1 MKDGPKVIGLTGSIG
16 MGKTTVAGMFADEG
30 IPVFDADAAV
40 HALYAPGG
48 RAVPLIRAVFPDAV
62 EGGAVVRDTL
72 ARHMRAD
79 PLNLPVLESFI
90 HPMVA
95 DARAEFLREHG
106 DADWVLF
113 DVPLLFE
120 TGGDANCD
128 LTVVVSA
135 SPEAQRRRVLARP
148 GMSEARFDALLAR
161 QMPDGSK
168 RARADVVLSTDTS
181 PDDTREAVRKLVER
195 LRRGRD

>member
-1 MKDGPKVIGLTGSIG
+1 MKIIGLTGSIG

-40 HALYAPGG
+40 HALYAEGG
-48 RAVPLIRAVFPDAV
+48 AAVPLIRAVFPDAV
-62 EGGAVVRDTL
+62 ESGAVVRDTL
-72 ARHMRAD
+72 AAHMRRD

-95 DARAEFLREHG
+95 DARAAFLREHAG
-106 DADWVLF
+106 ADWVLF

-120 TGGDANCD
+120 TGGDAQCD
-128 LTVVVSA
+128 LVVVVSA
-135 SPEAQRRRVLARP
+135 APEVQRARVLARP
-148 GMSEARFDALLAR
+148 GMSEEKFKALLSR
-161 QMPDGSK
+161 QMPDSEK

-181 PDDTREAVRKLVER
+181 LERTREAVRELVER
-195 LRRGRD
+195 LRKGRD

>member
-1 MKDGPKVIGLTGSIG
+1 MKIIGLTGSIG

-40 HALYAPGG
+40 HALYAEGG
-48 RAVPLIRAVFPDAV
+48 AAVPLIRAVFPDAV
-62 EGGAVVRDTL
+62 ESGSVVRETL
-72 ARHMRAD
+72 AAHMRSD

-95 DARAEFLREHG
+95 DARASFLREHAE
-106 DADWVLF
+106 ADWVLF

-120 TGGDANCD
+120 TGGDAHCD
-128 LTVVVSA
+128 LVVVVSA
-135 SPEAQRRRVLARP
+135 APEVQRARVLARP
-148 GMSEARFDALLAR
+148 GMSEATFDALLSR
-161 QMPDGSK
+161 QMPDAEK

-181 PDDTREAVRKLVER
+181 LQRTREAVRELVER
-195 LRRGRD
+195 LRKGRD